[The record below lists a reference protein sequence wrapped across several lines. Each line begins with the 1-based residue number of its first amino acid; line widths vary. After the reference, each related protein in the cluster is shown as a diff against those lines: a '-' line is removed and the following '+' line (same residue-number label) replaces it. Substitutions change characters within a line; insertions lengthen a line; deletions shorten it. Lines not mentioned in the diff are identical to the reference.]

1 VPIVFF
7 YRRGT
12 DGIVEF
18 LTGDTAIQL
27 IDDLTKPPSTYLPPD
42 PELPFGNPLVMFHN
56 CKVIQL
62 PDPKEDHDASEEDP
76 LNEGT
81 YFRAHRRVE
90 RQEKQLRNIERE
102 RAQHEK
108 LQVDRLLE
116 ELRGH
121 DWLRVMGI
129 TATDNKKLYE
139 PKRDF
144 FIKEL
149 SALIEKFRIWKEEEK
164 RRKLAKDKPSS
175 PDAPPENDNIRD
187 SIDIQSNGE
196 PADPNDVDVQAA
208 RQLHREAQTATSGKK
223 PKPSISSEKRR
234 KSKTALSA
242 AGQEPESQPSQQP
255 PQPTRLVP
263 EPLPL
268 VENKPFTSFYS
279 DPQVR
284 AIALGKVSS
293 PTNRR
298 TNRLQHQTLA
308 FGHPVPEME
317 EQEFELPPE
326 ILTEDAI
333 LASQRK
339 QRRMRRDS
347 RRGQG

>member
-1 VPIVFF
+1 MCIA

-18 LTGDTAIQL
+18 LTGDTTIQL
-27 IDDLTKPPSTYLPPD
+27 IDDLTKPPSTCLPPD
-42 PELPFGNPLVMFHN
+42 PELPFGNPLVKLHN

-62 PDPKEDHDASEEDP
+62 PEPKEDFNAGEEDP
-76 LNEGT
+76 LNEGA

-121 DWLRVMGI
+121 EWLRVMGI
-129 TATDNKKLYE
+129 TAADNKKFYE

-149 SALIEKFRIWKEEEK
+149 SGLIEKFKIWKEEEK
-164 RRKLAKDKPSS
+164 RRKLAKDKPST
-175 PDAPPENDNIRD
+175 PDAPLEDEHTRD
-187 SIDIQSNGE
+187 SIDIQSTGE
-196 PADPNDVDVQAA
+196 PSDPNDVDAQAA
-208 RQLHREAQTATSGKK
+208 RQLHREARTATSGKK
-223 PKPSISSEKRR
+223 PKPSSTSEKRR
-234 KSKTALSA
+234 KSKTASST
-242 AGQEPESQPSQQP
+242 AGQEQSEPLPPQQP
-255 PQPTRLVP
+255 PQPTPPAPPVP
-263 EPLPL
+263 APYPP
-268 VENKPFTSFYS
+268 VENKPFTSFFAN
-279 DPQVR
+279 PQVR
-284 AIALGKVSS
+284 AVALGKTSS
-293 PTNRR
+293 PSGNRR
-298 TNRLQHQTLA
+298 TSRLQQPLA
-308 FGHPVPEME
+308 FGHPIPEMQ
-317 EQEFELPPE
+317 EQEFQLPPE
-326 ILTEDAI
+326 ILTDDAI

-347 RRGQG
+347 KRV

>member
-1 VPIVFF
+1 M

-42 PELPFGNPLVMFHN
+42 PELPFGNPLLKFHS
-56 CKVIQL
+56 CKVVQL
-62 PDPKEDHDASEEDP
+62 PEPKEDHDAGEEDP
-76 LNEGT
+76 LNEGA

-129 TATDNKKLYE
+129 TATDNKKVYE

-144 FIKEL
+144 FVKEL

-175 PDAPPENDNIRD
+175 PDVPPENDTIRD
-187 SIDIQSNGE
+187 SIDVQSNGE

-208 RQLHREAQTATSGKK
+208 RQLHREARTATSGKK
-223 PKPSISSEKRR
+223 PKPSASSEKRR
-234 KSKTALSA
+234 KSKTAPSTA
-242 AGQEPESQPSQQP
+242 DQDSSEPQPSQQP
-255 PQPTRLVP
+255 PQSSPPLAP
-263 EPLPL
+263 ELLPP

-284 AIALGKVSS
+284 TISLGKGTS

-308 FGHPVPEME
+308 FGHPIPEMG